1 MLIQTYV
8 SGVATQIR
16 SYRLRSFLT
25 ILGVII
31 ANCAIVLIVSLG
43 NSVQAVL
50 SNQIEDLGANIVNL
64 AMVQTD
70 THNLRL
76 QDIER
81 LKESPLLPEIIGV
94 HAPYS
99 SSTVVEY
106 GNHSYNSIGVT
117 GSQADMFK
125 IVNYLRIEQGR
136 AFTNIDNRLARRV
149 VVINP
154 TLATNLFSSPDSA
167 IGKIITIEHEPFT
180 VIGVLGSSQTL
191 TDENIYI
198 PIESLYTYIVPT
210 SERNRVDYAEIKVD
224 PNTDLASFRERL
236 LPIIEDI
243 TGLHNSHDTFVI
255 VTFEEQIK
263 LVQSIILGFQ
273 IFLATVAG
281 VSLLVGG
288 INMMNI
294 ILVTVYERTPEIGL
308 RKAIGARSSTIL
320 FQFIFEA
327 IILTIIGCIIGIA
340 LSALVA
346 YIMIVLAN
354 TLQSVI
360 VFSFEFSILG
370 AVIAIIASICMA
382 ILAAAYPAWKAARLS
397 PSVALHTQ

>member
-1 MLIQTYV
+1 MLLKTYL
-8 SGVATQIR
+8 SNVAIQIR

-31 ANCAIVLIVSLG
+31 ANCAIVLILSLG

-50 SNQIEDLGANIVNL
+50 SNQIEDLGANLVTL

-70 THNLRL
+70 THNLKL
-76 QDIER
+76 QDVEQ
-81 LKESPLLPEIIGV
+81 LVESPELPEIVGI
-94 HAPYS
+94 HTPNS
-99 SSTVVEY
+99 SSVVVEY
-106 GNHSYNSIGVT
+106 GNQSYDVGVT
-117 GSQADMFK
+117 GSQADMFNV
-125 IVNYLRIEQGR
+125 VNYLSVEYGR
-136 AFTNIDNRLARRV
+136 AFTDIDNRLANRV

-154 TLATNLFSSPDSA
+154 TLASNLFSSPDSA
-167 IGKIITIEHEPFT
+167 IGKIITIQHESFT

-198 PIESLYTYIVPT
+198 PIESLYTYIVPA
-210 SERNRVDYAEIKVD
+210 SERNRVDYAEIKVSPD
-224 PNTDLASFRERL
+224 TNLASFRERL

-243 TGLHNSHDTFVI
+243 TGLHNSHDTFII

-294 ILVTVYERTPEIGL
+294 ILVTVIERTAEIGL
-308 RKAIGARSSTIL
+308 RKAIGARSSTIM
-320 FQFIFEA
+320 FQFIYEA
-327 IILTIIGCIIGIA
+327 IVLTIIGSAVGIL
-340 LSALVA
+340 LSAFIG
-346 YIMIVLAN
+346 YIAIFLAN
-354 TLQSVI
+354 ILQSVI
-360 VFSFEFSILG
+360 TFTFAFSVLG

-382 ILAAAYPAWKAARLS
+382 VTAAAYPACKASRLS